1 MFDFQFSWRK
11 SWVKFWQNA
20 FLSVGFLGSYLLG
33 MCHWPLRT
41 LYRIFCDQL
50 QTPSYLL
57 LDDCHFHD
65 PSGNNFLITNLPLF
79 ISLLTP
85 KIPKMCETILII
97 LLKMQPNYSQS
108 SRENTNYLLTHLI
121 NLLVGST
128 PPSSFWGFGLF
139 PSHLCRSLPR
149 LILRQNY
156 RTLVN

>member
-1 MFDFQFSWRK
+1 
-11 SWVKFWQNA
+11 
-20 FLSVGFLGSYLLG
+20 

-41 LYRIFCDQL
+41 HYRIFCDQL
-50 QTPSYLL
+50 KTPSYLL
-57 LDDCHFHD
+57 LDECYFHD
-65 PSGNNFLITNLPLF
+65 PSGNNFLITNLLLF
-79 ISLLTP
+79 IPLLTP

-128 PPSSFWGFGLF
+128 PPSSFWGFSLF

-149 LILRQNY
+149 LTLRQNY